1 MQPLSF
7 DESNILLINPLAKNK
22 ERNFLVAGTEKAECN
37 SFSIGVYDYWLP
49 IRQLLMAIGHDSYS
63 Y

>member
-22 ERNFLVAGTEKAECN
+22 ERKSLVAGTEKAELTV
-37 SFSIGVYDYWLP
+37 FQPGFMTIGYQSNNY
-49 IRQLLMAIGHDSYS
+49 
-63 Y
+63 